1 MKFGTIKGVVSQA
14 NRAAFKNAIM
24 YVIAFAWLVRNHVI
38 IVHLIL
44 SSLFDPHE

>member
-1 MKFGTIKGVVSQA
+1 MKFGTSKRVVSQA
-14 NRAAFKNAIM
+14 DRAVKQM
-24 YVIAFAWLVRNHVI
+24 LLCVVSLSRGLLNHVI

>member
-1 MKFGTIKGVVSQA
+1 MKFGTSKRVVSQA
-14 NRAAFKNAIM
+14 SRAVKKCY
-24 YVIAFAWLVRNHVI
+24 YVWYRFRVALLNHVI